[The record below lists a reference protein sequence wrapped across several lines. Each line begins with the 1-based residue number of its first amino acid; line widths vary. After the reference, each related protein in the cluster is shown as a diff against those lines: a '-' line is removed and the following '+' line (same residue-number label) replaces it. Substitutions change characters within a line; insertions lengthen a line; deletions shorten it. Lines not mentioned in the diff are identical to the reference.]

1 MNRVKLIGAGVIVLL
16 AGLVFLMSYFTVDQ
30 NQMAVVT
37 RFGHIE
43 YVADPGLHFKMPV
56 VNSTTAY
63 RTDIQSVASGEK
75 WVNTYTVD
83 NQEFDI
89 SFTIFY
95 RIAPD
100 KVEFIFAN
108 NRDYKERLWSLAID
122 RLKAAMGQV
131 NVQLVAEKR
140 GELRDAIK
148 KTLIHDTAPLGIE
161 VTDFQLTDLK
171 YTDSFRQAV
180 NNAAVQKANIE
191 FGRIPAAA
199 SREGRADRQDR
210 GRRQSQRPTRPGSRC
225 SRRTASAG
233 HRRGQGH
240 PVARRGPGGSNPR
253 TGRRT
258 QGQLQSG
265 RTAPRRA
272 LGRKA
277 AGERLRLCA
286 DPVHGRPTV
295 TGVFAIS
302 PSRTVTTGRE

>member
-16 AGLVFLMSYFTVDQ
+16 AGLIFLMSYFTVDQ

-63 RTDIQSVASGEK
+63 RTDIESVASGEK

-83 NQEFDI
+83 NQEVDI

-191 FGRIPAAA
+191 SVEYQRQQAEKAALTAKIEAEGKANAQRAQAAGAADARLLQATAEAKAIQLQGEAQAAA
-199 SREGRADRQDR
+199 IRAQADALK
-210 GRRQSQRPTRPGSRC
+210 GN
-225 SRRTASAG
+225 
-233 HRRGQGH
+233 
-240 PVARRGPGGSNPR
+240 SN
-253 TGRRT
+253 
-258 QGQLQSG
+258 LVEL
-265 RTAPRRA
+265 RRA
-272 LGRKA
+272 
-277 AGERLRLCA
+277 ERWDGKL
-286 DPVHGRPTV
+286 PVNVYGSAPIPFMV
-295 TGVFAIS
+295 VQQ
-302 PSRTVTTGRE
+302 